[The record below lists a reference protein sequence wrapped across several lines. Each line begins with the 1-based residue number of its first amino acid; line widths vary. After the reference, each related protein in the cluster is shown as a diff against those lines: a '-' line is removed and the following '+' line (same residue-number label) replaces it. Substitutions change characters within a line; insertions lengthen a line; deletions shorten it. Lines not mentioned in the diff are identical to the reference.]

1 MAEYCIIHF
10 REDERVKRLFV
21 PDKTVRIEASSENR
35 RMTGRNPLIQ
45 RTRAARTARSQRLIC
60 SSVCYYYRPVLP
72 SETRYI
78 DTRTVTDPTS
88 NPSPDT
94 TASQTEYDQ
103 MLKQLDVGIDEIRE
117 TIENDNLD
125 DPEREQIRIRQYR
138 TLGYLIRTK
147 RQVLKDKTLEELAKE
162 VAELKEQRDADP
174 VSID

>member
-1 MAEYCIIHF
+1 M
-10 REDERVKRLFV
+10 
-21 PDKTVRIEASSENR
+21 
-35 RMTGRNPLIQ
+35 
-45 RTRAARTARSQRLIC
+45 
-60 SSVCYYYRPVLP
+60 
-72 SETRYI
+72 
-78 DTRTVTDPTS
+78 TDPTS

-147 RQVLKDKTLEELAKE
+147 RQVLKDKTLEELAEE